1 MKENSK
7 FLTLICQEKD
17 EFISTHVVLFCERVS
32 FMYFPVSLRM
42 IQLTF
47 LFHDEL
53 KRAMGGLKE
62 ITVDSDID
70 FFTPKDCHRRSNWK
84 KICLTDEAIRNT
96 IEKM

>member
-1 MKENSK
+1 
-7 FLTLICQEKD
+7 
-17 EFISTHVVLFCERVS
+17 
-32 FMYFPVSLRM
+32 MYYPASLRI

-47 LFHDEL
+47 LFHAEL

-70 FFTPKDCHRRSNWK
+70 FSLRKIVIGEVIGK

>member
-1 MKENSK
+1 
-7 FLTLICQEKD
+7 
-17 EFISTHVVLFCERVS
+17 
-32 FMYFPVSLRM
+32 MYFPASLRT
-42 IQLTF
+42 IHLTS

-70 FFTPKDCHRRSNWK
+70 FSLRKIVIGEVIGK

>member
-1 MKENSK
+1 M
-7 FLTLICQEKD
+7 TLICQEKD
-17 EFISTHVVLFCERVS
+17 EFISTYAVFFCERVS
-32 FMYFPVSLRM
+32 FMYFPASLRM

-70 FFTPKDCHRRSNWK
+70 FSVRKIVIGEVIGK
-84 KICLTDEAIRNT
+84 KNMFNR
-96 IEKM
+96 

>member
-1 MKENSK
+1 MKENYK

-17 EFISTHVVLFCERVS
+17 EFISTHVVFFCERVS
-32 FMYFPVSLRM
+32 FMYFPASLRM

-70 FFTPKDCHRRSNWK
+70 FSLRKIVIGEVIGK
-84 KICLTDEAIRNT
+84 KNMFNR
-96 IEKM
+96 